1 MGNAVCALRLRW
13 VGNTEI
19 GCIELEF
26 EGVGCV
32 NCPGR
37 CPGPGCCKV
46 SSEALGSTRGDII
59 S

>member
-26 EGVGCV
+26 EGVSCV
-32 NCPGR
+32 NWPVT
-37 CPGPGCCKV
+37 CPGPGSCKV
-46 SSEALGSTRGDII
+46 SSEALCSIRGDII

>member
-1 MGNAVCALRLRW
+1 MGNALCALRLRW

-26 EGVGCV
+26 EGVGWV
-32 NCPGR
+32 NWPAT

-46 SSEALGSTRGDII
+46 SSEALVP
-59 S
+59 